1 MRKFFLSAFVIS
13 QLLTWKLATA
23 QNRQEHTLWGA
34 WFHTQRFSKHWG
46 GFFDIQM
53 RSSDDVKYLRNTLL
67 RPAVSYYFNNTQI
80 VTAGYLYTGTHN
92 ETAAGK
98 TFRPE
103 HRIWQQFIQTHK
115 IHKNIAVQHR
125 FRLEQR
131 FIGSL
136 NTQEAYFSQRFR
148 YFIRG
153 IIPFKKDSTF
163 NKGAFLALQNELFAN
178 VQNKDKVNG
187 DVFDQNR
194 AYAALGYRFS
204 KRIDL
209 EAGYLNQYANTVGSI
224 NTNNNVIQVALYTR
238 FGN

>member
-1 MRKFFLSAFVIS
+1 MKKVILVTFVIS
-13 QLLTWKLATA
+13 QLLVSKIASA

-46 GFFDIQM
+46 ALFDVQM
-53 RSSDDVKYLRNTLL
+53 RSSDDVKYLRNPLI
-67 RPAVSYYFNNTQI
+67 RPALTYYFNNQQFAS
-80 VTAGYLYTGTHN
+80 AGYLFTGTYN

-98 TFRPE
+98 TFRRE
-103 HRIWQQFIQTHK
+103 HRSWQQFIQTHK
-115 IHKNIAVQHR
+115 LHKNVAVQHR

-131 FIGSL
+131 YVGQL
-136 NTQEAYFSQRFR
+136 NTQDAYFAQRFR
-148 YFIRG
+148 YFVRG
-153 IIPFKKDSTF
+153 IVPFKKDSTF

-178 VQNKDKVNG
+178 VQNKENVNG
-187 DVFDQNR
+187 SLFDQNR

-209 EAGYLNQYANTVGSI
+209 EAGYLNHYVNAAGPI